1 RILRRTLAQPAAYN
15 LRRSLQTMIKKKI
28 IRGHFDENVFVRTG
42 RTKLKLPKKAT
53 PITPNKLRTSVARVL
68 GGENVMDIEMLELE
82 TGVDRQILR
91 RTLLILLGEGLVEGE
106 LIGDSFILDESQDI
120 REFVGGLNKELKH
133 WTV

>member
-1 RILRRTLAQPAAYN
+1 
-15 LRRSLQTMIKKKI
+15 MIKKKI

-53 PITPNKLRTSVARVL
+53 SITPNKLRTSVARVL
-68 GGENVMDIEMLELE
+68 RGENVMDIEMLELE
-82 TGVDRQILR
+82 TGVHRQILR

-120 REFVGGLNKELKH
+120 REFVVGLNKELKH